1 MPGQVTRLAP
11 PRAAATSTAVTVTS
25 AVTMSAAGGG
35 DRTTLHNAARHSA
48 AVALQAQ
55 LATKFGPAAAVAGVK
70 EEVSIDGAS
79 GSSPG
84 KKPGRADIL
93 FRSGNTAYIWEVKS
107 AGPAGTPYP
116 SPLQAARI
124 AQAAGQV
131 QRYLKYYRIKNPPPV
146 AAQAGP
152 AMAAPVGVFN
162 YPTYQVWSP
171 VKNTLGAILY
181 QQVPKPPK
189 LPVPPPI
196 PVPVKAPQR
205 RTQPRQ
211 VRNPVTGPPPIVTPA
226 PLPLPSA
233 REVVEGVLAVAV
245 VVVVVVAFASGVGE
259 AAAAVAAIGAG
270 IASLF

>member
-1 MPGQVTRLAP
+1 
-11 PRAAATSTAVTVTS
+11 
-25 AVTMSAAGGG
+25 MSAAGGG

-55 LATKFGPAAAVAGVK
+55 LATRFGPAAAVAGLK
-70 EEVSIDGAS
+70 EEVSVDGAS

-107 AGPAGTPYP
+107 AGTGLLMP

-131 QRYLKYYRIKNPPPV
+131 QRYLRYYRIKNPPPLV
-146 AAQAGP
+146 AGAGP
-152 AMAAPVGVFN
+152 PMAAPVGVFGF
-162 YPTYQVWSP
+162 PAYQVWSP
-171 VKNTLGAILY
+171 VQNPVGAILY
-181 QQVPKPPK
+181 QQVQKPPK
-189 LPVPPPI
+189 VPVPPPI
-196 PVPVKAPQR
+196 PVKAPQR

-211 VRNPVTGPPPIVTPA
+211 VRNPVTGPPPILTPA

-233 REVVEGVLAVAV
+233 REVVEGVLVVAVA
-245 VVVVVVAFASGVGE
+245 VVVVVAFASGVGE
-259 AAAAVAAIGAG
+259 AAAGLAAIGAG